1 MHSSATVSKG
11 SLSPRQAKINAMSA
25 TLSSS
30 YANPRWSNAKIVGAV
45 FVVLLHL
52 AFLWALQNGTAQKA
66 IATVKKVVEAK
77 IIEEVK
83 PKVEPP
89 TPPPMVAKPP
99 PPKEKV
105 VTPPP
110 VPKPPPPDVKSPPPL
125 APPPVLTAPA
135 ANPAP
140 APIAAPQA
148 VVPPAAVVTPPP
160 PPVTPP
166 VGPAAPVKPA
176 VRTAATTVAG
186 SCDKPD
192 YPSISRRAGE
202 EGTTGLSLVISEEG
216 KVIQSRVSSSSG
228 YPRLDET
235 ARAALSK
242 CTFKP
247 ATADGKAVQGST
259 SISYV
264 WSLD

>member
-1 MHSSATVSKG
+1 
-11 SLSPRQAKINAMSA
+11 MSA

-99 PPKEKV
+99 PPTKEKV

-110 VPKPPPPDVKSPPPL
+110 APKPAPPDVK
-125 APPPVLTAPA
+125 PPPVAPPVPTAPA
-135 ANPAP
+135 PNPTP
-140 APIAAPQA
+140 APIAAP
-148 VVPPAAVVTPPP
+148 VTIVPPAAVVIPPP
-160 PPVTPP
+160 PQPIAPP
-166 VGPAAPVKPA
+166 APSAAPAKPA
-176 VRTAATTVAG
+176 VRTGATSIAG
-186 SCDKPD
+186 SCEKPD

-247 ATADGKAVQGST
+247 ATADGKAVQAST

>member
-1 MHSSATVSKG
+1 M
-11 SLSPRQAKINAMSA
+11 MSA
-25 TLSSS
+25 TLPSS

-66 IATVKKVVEAK
+66 VATVKKVVEAK

-83 PKVEPP
+83 PKVELP

-99 PPKEKV
+99 PPTKEKV

-110 VPKPPPPDVKSPPPL
+110 PAPKPAPPDVK
-125 APPPVLTAPA
+125 PPPVAPPAITAPA
-135 ANPAP
+135 PNSAP
-140 APIAAPQA
+140 APIAAPLA
-148 VVPPAAVVTPPP
+148 VIPPAAVVTPPP
-160 PPVTPP
+160 PPVATQAP
-166 VGPAAPVKPA
+166 PAAPAKPA
-176 VRTAATTVAG
+176 VRTGATSIAG
-186 SCDKPD
+186 SCEKPD

-216 KVIQSRVSSSSG
+216 KVIQSRVASSSG

-247 ATADGKAVQGST
+247 ATADGKPVQAST
-259 SISYV
+259 SISFV